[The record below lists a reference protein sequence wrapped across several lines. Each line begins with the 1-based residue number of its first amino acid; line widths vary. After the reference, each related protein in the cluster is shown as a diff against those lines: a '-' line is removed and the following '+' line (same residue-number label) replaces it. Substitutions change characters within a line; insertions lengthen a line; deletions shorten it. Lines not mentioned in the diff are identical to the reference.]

1 MNKKWT
7 RLSLALALCGT
18 NAFAGDM
25 GYVQPVD
32 WTGFYVGANAGYAW
46 SANNSL
52 RNISR
57 VSYADPSFPLSQL
70 RAESIAFVTTNRMFT
85 SANSFMGGAQIGY
98 NSQFSDNLVI
108 GVETDLDAL
117 RFNSSAT
124 RTDTAPNILV
134 GTYTS
139 NSTMTKKL
147 NYLGLL
153 KGRLGYLVTQSFL
166 IYGSG
171 AFAYGGASLT
181 TSYSVTHSQPNL
193 LPFYGEASKNRIL
206 GGWSAGAG
214 AEWMFTPCWSMKL
227 EYLYYDLGTMHTY
240 LNLGQ
245 SLASTPNVLY
255 AGTIVESQAKY
266 SGNAVRLGLNYRFA

>member
-25 GYVQPVD
+25 GYIQPAD

-46 SANNSL
+46 SANNNL
-52 RNISR
+52 QNISR
-57 VSYADPSFPLSQL
+57 VTYADPLFPLAQI
-70 RAESIAFVTTNRMFT
+70 RAASLAFVTTNRMFT

-98 NSQFSDNLVI
+98 NSQFSDKLVI
-108 GVETDLDAL
+108 GIETDLDAL
-117 RFNSSAT
+117 RFNSSAA
-124 RTDTAPNILV
+124 RSDTAPSV
-134 GTYTS
+134 FGTYTS
-139 NSTMTKKL
+139 NATMTKKL
-147 NYLGLL
+147 DYLGLL
-153 KGRLGYLVTQSFL
+153 KGRLGYLISQSFL
-166 IYGSG
+166 VYGSG
-171 AFAYGGASLT
+171 AFAYGGASLAT
-181 TSYSVTHSQPNL
+181 TYSVTNSQTNNL
-193 LPFYGEASKNRIL
+193 SPIYSETSKSRIL

-245 SLASTPNVLY
+245 TLVTTPTTLY
-255 AGTIVESQAKY
+255 AGAIVESQAKY
-266 SGNAVRLGLNYRFA
+266 TGNAVRLGLNYRFA

>member
-18 NAFAGDM
+18 HAFAGDM
-25 GYVQPVD
+25 GYVQPAD
-32 WTGFYVGANAGYAW
+32 WTGFYVGANAGYTW

-52 RNISR
+52 HNISR
-57 VSYADPSFPLSQL
+57 ASYADPSFLPLSQI
-70 RAESIAFVTTNRMFT
+70 RATAIALVTTNRMFT
-85 SANSFMGGAQIGY
+85 SDNSFMGGAQIGY
-98 NSQFSDNLVI
+98 NSQFSDHLVI
-108 GVETDLDAL
+108 GIETDLDAL
-117 RFNSSAT
+117 RFDSSTA
-124 RTDTAPNILV
+124 RTDTVSSI

-139 NSTMTKKL
+139 NATMTKKL

-171 AFAYGGASLT
+171 AFAYGGASLAT
-181 TSYSVTHSQPNL
+181 TYSVTNSQPNL
-193 LPFYGEASKNRIL
+193 LPIYAETNKNRIL

-227 EYLYYDLGTMHTY
+227 EYLYYDLGSMHTY

-245 SLASTPNVLY
+245 SLAATPTTLY
-255 AGTIVESQAKY
+255 AGAVVESQAKY
-266 SGNAVRLGLNYRFA
+266 TGNAVRLGINYHFA